1 MTRQAQKLPESEYEV
16 ILGVNVLD
24 IDLDHALE
32 QVLEQL
38 FRVADEE
45 VGLLRIEIPR
55 RTDQK
60 RDGDR
65 VLFSFDDEL
74 GGDEIVKS
82 AAYEA
87 SDENVVAGRLR
98 LVLALE

>member
-1 MTRQAQKLPESEYEV
+1 MTRQAQKLPESEDEV

-65 VLFSFDDEL
+65 VLLSFDDEL

-82 AAYEA
+82 AADEA